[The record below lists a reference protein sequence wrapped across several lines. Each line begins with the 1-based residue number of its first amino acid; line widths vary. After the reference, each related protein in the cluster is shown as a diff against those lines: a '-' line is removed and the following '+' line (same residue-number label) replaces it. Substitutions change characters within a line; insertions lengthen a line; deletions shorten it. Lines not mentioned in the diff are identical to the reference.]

1 MAKGG
6 KQPGAGRPKGART
19 LIKAIDYFN
28 PKELKEFWDDLKV
41 RAKTDKTIALYFAE
55 QFTGKAVQPH
65 EGDLGGGTMIVKYD
79 SAFTPS
85 QTKTDSL

>member
-19 LIKAIDYFN
+19 LIKAIDYFDE
-28 PKELKEFWDDLKV
+28 KELRDFWDDLKV

-65 EGDLGGGTMIVKYD
+65 EGDLGGGKLVVSYD
-79 SAFTPS
+79 NAFTPS
-85 QTKTDSL
+85 KAKNDS